1 MSMHPVESA
10 FFFPEMMWHPV
21 IPSSPFVALFQLTS
35 TGYGAIVG
43 HIGFDR
49 LDLTEGQA
57 MESHADTHYLHHKYC
72 EVNYGGDGLI
82 PLEKWF
88 GTRHDGTTALLTLTA
103 GMATAEGANIFV
115 IGASNVE
122 MVIAGVLAGAG

>member
-1 MSMHPVESA
+1 MRPVESA

-21 IPSSPFVALFQLTS
+21 IPSSPLVALHQLTS

-49 LDLTEGQA
+49 LELSEGQA
-57 MESHADTHYLHHKYC
+57 MESHADTHYLHHKYF

-82 PLEKWF
+82 PLDKWF
-88 GTRHDGTTALLTLTA
+88 GLWHDGS
-103 GMATAEGANIFV
+103 AEGQARMDARFARKRARLN
-115 IGASNVE
+115 ARD
-122 MVIAGVLAGAG
+122 ARLP